1 MKYVNCPVCGHKL
14 LEGKEHSCVRVK
26 CSKCKTIVEVSIGEN
41 NVALTPLAA
50 VYPTTPPRVGGTK
63 ENTKKEIQCIKN

>member
-26 CSKCKTIVEVSIGEN
+26 CSKCKTIVEVIIGEN
-41 NVALTPLAA
+41 NVALTPLSA
-50 VYPTTPPRVGGTK
+50 VYPTTSPRGSGEK
-63 ENTKKEIQCIKN
+63 ENVKKEI